1 MHTLREKK
9 ERSLQGKAPART
21 HVSELRNTS
30 PLPRGTSSLAIR
42 YSREFYW
49 AAVAGHASK
58 RVHCDPRHLL
68 RPQPS
73 DTRLDLTGRPR
84 SLLSAVRFAL
94 AIHHYQEGFPGQEK
108 NQRKVLAGS
117 TRSGGR
123 SLSPS
128 TVMAILER
136 SSSPA
141 AASVAV
147 AALIAL
153 ASVAGVAGE
162 VFFQEK
168 FDGKHPDLTR
178 LFVVSGF
185 PVLLS
190 VSDLAKIGY

>member
-1 MHTLREKK
+1 
-9 ERSLQGKAPART
+9 
-21 HVSELRNTS
+21 
-30 PLPRGTSSLAIR
+30 
-42 YSREFYW
+42 
-49 AAVAGHASK
+49 
-58 RVHCDPRHLL
+58 
-68 RPQPS
+68 
-73 DTRLDLTGRPR
+73 
-84 SLLSAVRFAL
+84 
-94 AIHHYQEGFPGQEK
+94 
-108 NQRKVLAGS
+108 
-117 TRSGGR
+117 
-123 SLSPS
+123 
-128 TVMAILER
+128 MAILER